1 MGTNRSQYRIL
12 LNSFVPTSVPTEKT
26 CGYNSKG
33 VKKMA
38 FVKEKLSKYTRTV
51 TSQIANLPNGPFKP
65 SRNLPAEWPE
75 VFQLRTVPRLPTGKW
90 DRGPLEEEALVFCD
104 PRQDLADEDPEESW
118 FWGWLLAD
126 ALAVNKELAITLHGF
141 RCMGTRLVRTEKGF
155 AMKPE
160 VSERAWLSQEEYQQA
175 RDKYLVPH
183 QKQLVKLL
191 KNLH

>member
-1 MGTNRSQYRIL
+1 MSLASAAQRNKSPLQ
-12 LNSFVPTSVPTEKT
+12 
-26 CGYNSKG
+26 
-33 VKKMA
+33 MA
-38 FVKEKLSKYTRTV
+38 PKREIDQPR
-51 TSQIANLPNGPFKP
+51 GPFKP
-65 SRNLPAEWPE
+65 DHNLAAEWPE
-75 VFQLRTVPRLPTGKW
+75 VFRYETVPRLPTSKW

-118 FWGWLLAD
+118 FWGWLLVD

-183 QKQLVKLL
+183 QKQLVKVLRSL
-191 KNLH
+191 SH